1 MGELWTAL
9 TLVAI
14 IEGLLLFALPG
25 AWKRAM
31 QQLQQLSDEQLRR
44 VGAAVLIAGLVSLYL
59 VRGAGSGCCMMRRS
73 RDRSRHA
80 NGVECARAG

>member
-1 MGELWTAL
+1 MGDLWAAL

-25 AWKRAM
+25 AWRRAM
-31 QQLQQLSDEQLRR
+31 LQLQQLSDEQLRR

-59 VRGAGSGCCMMRRS
+59 VRGAGSG
-73 RDRSRHA
+73 
-80 NGVECARAG
+80 

>member
-14 IEGLLLFALPG
+14 IEGLLLFACPG

-44 VGAAVLIAGLVSLYL
+44 VGAAILIAGLVSLYL
-59 VRGAGSGCCMMRRS
+59 VRGAGSG
-73 RDRSRHA
+73 
-80 NGVECARAG
+80 